1 MLTVSLTPHRDFLPA
16 DTPDQRLFLMMKIK
30 PQAEAAQSRP
40 STTFAFLI
48 DTSGSM
54 YENVGGMTK
63 LEVVIQSL
71 KKTITFRGFNSRR
84 SHCFSSF

>member
-1 MLTVSLTPHRDFLPA
+1 LEKKQMLTVSLTPHRDFLPA

-54 YENVGGMTK
+54 YENVG
-63 LEVVIQSL
+63 
-71 KKTITFRGFNSRR
+71 
-84 SHCFSSF
+84 